1 MQIKIDINEYLKD
14 NVFNLDNIIY
24 NNKKVLTM
32 NKTEIKKIC
41 NDYNFGEFLTTS
53 KNQIKL
59 NKTEKKLGIKT
70 IGVAMLPFIDT
81 NKTNINNIINNDI
94 IKYLYKLNHALNL
107 KTFNNDIKNNKIK
120 ILIDLCNNS
129 VKSCRINCIKN
140 TGNPLFQKN
149 KNNAMLNRKLL
160 LFNNP
165 SLFLAIYMRL
175 IELESLNCIKN
186 NVMLTNR
193 FNITSDIDFENINII
208 HNNKK
213 TNFALLTSKYIK
225 KTKLKNTKLD
235 LIPYDYTK
243 NYYRTSLKHYKLV
256 YSISNFKSDLTKIAL
271 NNGLS
276 TSLVYDNPNKKPLPK
291 TINLFGKNYDCVNGD
306 EIDYLPYYKTQ
317 KIYLLKFKVNRLD
330 NAKIKQVKIDNAK
343 LNNFVCT
350 L

>member
-1 MQIKIDINEYLKD
+1 M
-14 NVFNLDNIIY
+14 
-24 NNKKVLTM
+24 KVVQM
-32 NKTEIKKIC
+32 KKI
-41 NDYNFGEFLTTS
+41 FSFL
-53 KNQIKL
+53 I
-59 NKTEKKLGIKT
+59 E
-70 IGVAMLPFIDT
+70 
-81 NKTNINNIINNDI
+81 NNLKFKILYSNDI
-94 IKYLYKLNHALNL
+94 DY
-107 KTFNNDIKNNKIK
+107 
-120 ILIDLCNNS
+120 
-129 VKSCRINCIKN
+129 
-140 TGNPLFQKN
+140 
-149 KNNAMLNRKLL
+149 
-160 LFNNP
+160 
-165 SLFLAIYMRL
+165 
-175 IELESLNCIKN
+175 
-186 NVMLTNR
+186 
-193 FNITSDIDFENINII
+193 ENINII

-343 LNNFVCT
+343 LNNFVYT